1 MNEAQ
6 MVESVIKNYP
16 PSEGE
21 TFFGQLSGWF
31 GAKTVKDLGVGR
43 TLAMGETLDYGNVH
57 LVSCLTASGNRFALF
72 NPDIGLPDAEAARER
87 LELIAKMKEN
97 SSRSG
102 TKKHW
107 QARASLKVAESRARD
122 VYESLTG
129 YAKPRIKKEPKPVL
143 TVEERIQGL
152 NEVNKYAQAENKR
165 LNNSLKA
172 SREECNSRDVKI
184 DALQYELTQ
193 LRSALEFEREGKK
206 RADALAERMR
216 SYESPEGSGA
226 LFTHIAR
233 LFDSDSLLGGFPITS
248 LCKLLRITRRE
259 AVTVLLDFRAGE
271 SDARTRRGC
280 PSQSKRTTTSLT
292 RRRSTFST
300 ATQPERQRTNA
311 RAAQIHAAPAVRPQ
325 DGSGQQV
332 RAVRSRAHKRLSR
345 RPPSC
350 LLAGRSYNQRKRTST
365 LRSMQSEEGSKRNGF
380 L

>member
-271 SDARTRRGC
+271 SDGENAPRMSFSIEKDDYFINPQALDLLDRYATRKAKNECKSRAD
-280 PSQSKRTTTSLT
+280 S
-292 RRRSTFST
+292 RSASGSSSG
-300 ATQPERQRTNA
+300 RQRATGA
-311 RAAQIHAAPAVRPQ
+311 SSAESSSQKTFTPTTVLPTRGAVLQPTQTDKHFAVHAI
-325 DGSGQQV
+325 
-332 RAVRSRAHKRLSR
+332 
-345 RPPSC
+345 
-350 LLAGRSYNQRKRTST
+350 
-365 LRSMQSEEGSKRNGF
+365 
-380 L
+380 